1 RPRLSDPRR
10 HSDHADRRGAIP
22 GRRRALSIPMANSGK
37 TVWPT
42 ELVVKRAER
51 VLHIAFDDGSRFE
64 LSAEYLRTQ
73 SPSAEV
79 QGHSEAERK
88 TVGGKQTVAF
98 TAAAPGGNYAGRLL
112 FDDGHDTGLY
122 SWSYLHE
129 LGRDHNKRWTKYLQE
144 LAGKGL

>member
-1 RPRLSDPRR
+1 
-10 HSDHADRRGAIP
+10 
-22 GRRRALSIPMANSGK
+22 MANPGN

-51 VLHIAFDDGSRFE
+51 LLKIAFDDGTNFE

-88 TVGGKQTVAF
+88 TVGGKRTITITGAEPV
-98 TAAAPGGNYAGRLL
+98 GNYAVRLL

-129 LGRDHNKRWTKYLQE
+129 LGREHDKRWKKYLQE
-144 LAGKGL
+144 LADKGLRRAP

>member
-1 RPRLSDPRR
+1 
-10 HSDHADRRGAIP
+10 
-22 GRRRALSIPMANSGK
+22 MANSGK
-37 TVWPT
+37 TVWPI

-51 VLHIAFDDGSRFE
+51 VLHIAFDDGSSFD

-79 QGHSEAERK
+79 QGHSETERK
-88 TVGGKQTVAF
+88 TIGGKQTVAI
-98 TAAAPGGNYAGRLL
+98 TRAEPVGNYAVRLL

-129 LGRDHNKRWTKYLQE
+129 LGQEHDKRWKKYLQE
-144 LAGKGL
+144 LADKGLRRAP

>member
-1 RPRLSDPRR
+1 
-10 HSDHADRRGAIP
+10 
-22 GRRRALSIPMANSGK
+22 MANI
-37 TVWPT
+37 VWPT

-51 VLHIAFDDGSRFE
+51 ALHIAFDDGTRFT

-88 TVGGKQTVAF
+88 VIGGKQMVAI
-98 TAAAPGGNYAGRLL
+98 TGAEPVGNYAVRLL
-112 FDDGHDTGLY
+112 FDDGHDTGLF

-129 LGRDHNKRWTKYLQE
+129 LGREYDKRWKKYLQE
-144 LAGKGL
+144 LSDRGMRRAP